1 LIETNKKAPMKEDL
15 DAKMIRWLADEMW
28 PEEEIELFQELA
40 DTGRLAIERGL
51 FEERALEL
59 YREGKIS
66 LKLRP
71 KKRAD
76 GGGKV

>member
-1 LIETNKKAPMKEDL
+1 MKEDL

-40 DTGRLAIERGL
+40 DTGRLAIERGP

-76 GGGKV
+76 EGGV